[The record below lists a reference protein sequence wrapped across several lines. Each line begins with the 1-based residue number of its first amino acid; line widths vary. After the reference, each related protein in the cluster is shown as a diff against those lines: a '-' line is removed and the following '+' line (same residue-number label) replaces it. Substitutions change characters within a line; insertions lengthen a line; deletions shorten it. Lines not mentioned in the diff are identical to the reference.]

1 MDLPVD
7 EALIRKDTD
16 AESSIRTNERQRISR
31 ELHNTTSQLTTA
43 LQLHMGQLRRLNL
56 LTATPIIAEIDH
68 VIQEIRLSINQ
79 IATQQ
84 SQDGHNCGEPNEAIA
99 KRFYALGHRE
109 APNPVIHPVGAPEGG
124 MGDAARFRGRAKQ
137 CHELARAARHE
148 EDRRSLQVMGDE
160 LEAEAD
166 LLDVEEAAATKIV
179 IEPKPEGLVLTGA
192 P

>member
-68 VIQEIRLSINQ
+68 VIQEI
-79 IATQQ
+79 
-84 SQDGHNCGEPNEAIA
+84 
-99 KRFYALGHRE
+99 KF
-109 APNPVIHPVGAPEGG
+109 PE
-124 MGDAARFRGRAKQ
+124 
-137 CHELARAARHE
+137 
-148 EDRRSLQVMGDE
+148 
-160 LEAEAD
+160 
-166 LLDVEEAAATKIV
+166 
-179 IEPKPEGLVLTGA
+179 
-192 P
+192 